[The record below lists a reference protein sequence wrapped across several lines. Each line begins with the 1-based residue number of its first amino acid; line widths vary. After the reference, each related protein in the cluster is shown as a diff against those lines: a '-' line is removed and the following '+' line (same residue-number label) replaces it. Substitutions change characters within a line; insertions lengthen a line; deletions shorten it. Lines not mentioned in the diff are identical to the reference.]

1 MTTLW
6 SIYIPGP
13 DEYHAAPSKEI
24 AKYMAAKHTTAM
36 QEYVAK
42 NKLDWGLEMI
52 SAEVAEW
59 PGTAEEHAEDV
70 SEFDYAAWDLEGGA
84 A

>member
-1 MTTLW
+1 MKTLW
-6 SIYIPGP
+6 SIHIPGP
-13 DEYHAAPSKEI
+13 DEYHADPSEEI
-24 AKYMAAKHTTAM
+24 AKYMAARHTTAM
-36 QEYVAK
+36 QAYVAD

-59 PGTAEEHAEDV
+59 PGTAEDHAEDV
-70 SEFDYAAWDLEGGA
+70 SEFDYAAWGLEGGA